1 VKNVYLS
8 YDIVIAGISLVVSAF
23 MLAVTVRASRKG
35 GPKAV
40 IYLGTAFAVIL
51 AVNLLFVLSVFKLLL
66 PGSDFIIIFLVSD
79 LILLGIFY
87 LGAVRGI

>member
-1 VKNVYLS
+1 MYLS

-23 MLAVTVRASRKG
+23 MLAVTVRASREG

-87 LGAVRGI
+87 LGAVRGK